1 MVILIPSKGT
11 TLMLKNIEIEIGNA
25 VKAVSSAMKLKEQ
38 INTSVN
44 LIAGR
49 ILLGGKLV
57 LFGNG
62 GSAADSQHVAA
73 EFVGRFNMERRGL
86 PAISLTVD
94 TSILTSIAND
104 YGFDKVFSRQVEALV
119 SEKDIVIAISTS
131 GNSVNV
137 LKGIEEAKKRGAKV
151 IGFTGKK
158 GGKMA
163 KVCDVLLKVNSAET
177 WHVQETHIVILH
189 TICKLTEGIL
199 NEQK

>member
-1 MVILIPSKGT
+1 M
-11 TLMLKNIEIEIGNA
+11 
-25 VKAVSSAMKLKEQ
+25 
-38 INTSVN
+38 
-44 LIAGR
+44 
-49 ILLGGKLV
+49 
-57 LFGNG
+57 
-62 GSAADSQHVAA
+62 
-73 EFVGRFNMERRGL
+73 
-86 PAISLTVD
+86 
-94 TSILTSIAND
+94 
-104 YGFDKVFSRQVEALV
+104 

>member
-11 TLMLKNIEIEIGNA
+11 TLMLKNIEKEIKNA
-25 VKAVSSAMKLKEQ
+25 VKAVSSAVKLKKQ
-38 INTSVN
+38 INSAVN

-49 ILLGGKLV
+49 MLLGGKLV

-62 GSAADSQHVAA
+62 GSAADAQHVAA
-73 EFVGRFNMERRGL
+73 EFVGRFNLERKGFA
-86 PAISLTVD
+86 AIALTVD

-104 YGFDKVFSRQVEALV
+104 YGFEQVFSRQVEALV
-119 SEKDIVIAISTS
+119 NETDIVIAISTS
-131 GNSVNV
+131 GNSPNV

-151 IGFTGKK
+151 ISFTGKS

-163 KVCDVLLKVNSAET
+163 KASDILINVNSSDT
-177 WHVQETHIVILH
+177 WHVQEAHIVILH